1 MAEEVGSAWVSI
13 LPSMRGFSK
22 LLQAELRK
30 ELRSISGGAVQVPV
44 QLDTTTVARQVT
56 HLDRTVRTQVEAGG
70 IGIGK
75 LLGDGAG
82 SAFIDAF
89 RPAATLGF
97 SGLSGLGTAFASN
110 PVTATI
116 GAALGAA
123 ISGFAI
129 SAVAAAF
136 TSGAGLL
143 AGGGILGLGAFALR
157 GDKKLVDQFKK
168 TFAGISDELAKA
180 AKPLSGPFQAGLKA
194 IGKTFKSLTPDLKAL
209 FKGVSPIVKIL
220 TDSLGPTLKPILAG
234 LKSSM
239 PGIVAAFRG
248 LGKALPNIGQAIGR
262 FFSTIF
268 QDEDLIERITQGFGD
283 FVGFLLDVAGP
294 TIRFFTLTWG
304 ALTNAVIL
312 FKKFLSEDL
321 SNALATF
328 ETFTGGALGRIVN
341 AWAPLKEAI
350 GKVWDAFVGF
360 ANANTDAERQKTFVK
375 LVDSIKA
382 AWGPLKTF
390 IGTVWD
396 EVWAYVKRV
405 WNEKVV
411 PWWNNTAKPWIKREI
426 GDFIKG
432 VFTGLVSSA
441 FTQGKAIVQGLING
455 LKAMTGPLGSAVGG
469 IASIIGSF
477 FPNSPQAKQGPLSGH
492 GNPFSRGQ
500 AIATGIA
507 AGAQSQ
513 MPTVNGAAS
522 QLAGSFGIGGTGGAA
537 AMATQQPW
545 FVSDGSRVGDLL
557 VAILSETL
565 TTRYQGDVNALVTRR

>member
-30 ELRSISGGAVQVPV
+30 ELRSIKEDVKINPTVGGLDVSRIKEQLGGLDKTVKVRVKQTGDSIGLDLGQATAQSFSRIMTGSFGGA
-44 QLDTTTVARQVT
+44 L
-56 HLDRTVRTQVEAGG
+56 
-70 IGIGK
+70 
-75 LLGDGAG
+75 
-82 SAFIDAF
+82 SAI
-89 RPAATLGF
+89 
-97 SGLSGLGTAFASN
+97 ASN
-110 PVTATI
+110 PI
-116 GAALGAA
+116 LLAAAAA
-123 ISGFAI
+123 IGTALT

-157 GDKKLVDQFKK
+157 GDKELVDQFKK
-168 TFAGISDELAKA
+168 TFSGISDELAKA
-180 AKPLSGPFQAGLKA
+180 AKPLAGPFVAGLKA
-194 IGKTFKSLTPDLKAL
+194 IGKTFKTLTPDLKAL

-234 LKSSM
+234 LKASM

-262 FFSTIF
+262 FFSTIL
-268 QDEDLIERITQGFGD
+268 QDKDLIERLTQGFGD
-283 FVGFLLDVAGP
+283 FIAFLLDVAGP

-304 ALTNAVIL
+304 ALTNAIIM

-321 SNALATF
+321 SDALATF
-328 ETFTGGALGRIVN
+328 ETFTGGAIGRIVQ
-341 AWAPLKEAI
+341 AWAPLKAAI
-350 GKVWDAFVGF
+350 TKVWDAFVGF
-360 ANANTDAERQKTFVK
+360 ANANTDAEREKTFVK

-396 EVWAYVKRV
+396 EAWAAIKKV

-432 VFTGLVSSA
+432 VFISLVNGA
-441 FTQGKAIVQGLING
+441 FAQGKAIVQGLIDG
-455 LKAMTGPLGSAVGG
+455 MKAMTGPLGSAVGG

-500 AIATGIA
+500 AIATGVA
-507 AGAQSQ
+507 GGMESRLPSVHGAANQLASAGA
-513 MPTVNGAAS
+513 G
-522 QLAGSFGIGGTGGAA
+522 GSLRSAA
-537 AMATQQPW
+537 APVQQTVRFAGPDA
-545 FVSDGSRVGDLL
+545 VLELL
-557 VAILSETL
+557 RKLVETEGGGNVQFAFG
-565 TTRYQGDVNALVTRR
+565 RG

>member
-22 LLQAELRK
+22 IMQAELKKALAGIK
-30 ELRSISGGAVQVPV
+30 EDVQIKPTVGGLGPSGIKEQLGGLDKTVKVQVKKTG
-44 QLDTTTVARQVT
+44 DS
-56 HLDRTVRTQVEAGG
+56 
-70 IGIGK
+70 IGIG
-75 LLGDGAG
+75 LGEATARSFKQIFTGQFG
-82 SAFIDAF
+82 SA
-89 RPAATLGF
+89 
-97 SGLSGLGTAFASN
+97 LSTITSN
-110 PVTATI
+110 PYL
-116 GAALGAA
+116 LGAA
-123 ISGFAI
+123 AAIATALSGAI
-129 SAVAAAF
+129 AAAF

-168 TFAGISDELAKA
+168 TFSGISDELAKA

-209 FKGVSPIVKIL
+209 FKGISPVVKIL

-248 LGKALPNIGQAIGR
+248 LGKALPNIGKAIGN
-262 FFSTIF
+262 FFSTIL
-268 QDEDLIERITQGFGD
+268 QDKDLIERITQGFGD
-283 FVGFLLDVAGP
+283 FVAFLLDVAGP

-382 AWGPLKTF
+382 AWGPLKAF

-396 EVWAYVKRV
+396 EVWAYVKKV
-405 WNEKVV
+405 WTEKVV

-432 VFTGLVSSA
+432 VFTGLVGSA
-441 FTQGKAIVQGLING
+441 FAQGKAIVQGLIG
-455 LKAMTGPLGSAVGG
+455 GMKAMTGPLGSAVGG

-500 AIATGIA
+500 AIAGGL
-507 AGAQSQ
+507 AGGMESRL
-513 MPTVNGAAS
+513 PTVQGAAN
-522 QLAGSFGIGGTGGAA
+522 QLAGAGAGSSIRSAA
-537 AMATQQPW
+537 APSGQSTVA
-545 FVSDGSRVGDLL
+545 VAGDRVMQALL
-557 VAILSETL
+557 DAMREAI
-565 TTRYQGDVNALVTRR
+565 RQDNGGDVVLRLSSK